1 MSFTRL
7 PRCKVSDLGVGTG
20 LFFKGEIGFMGL
32 AKQSLL

>member
-1 MSFTRL
+1 MSFKRL
-7 PRCKVSDLGVGTG
+7 LKCKISDLGVGTG